1 MILVEIVVPST
12 DGAYEF
18 KLNEDVPV
26 GILLEEIGAVV
37 SEKEQCA
44 LSAQKESLILFHY
57 QKKTALSPNL
67 TLYENGITTGD
78 RLVLL

>member
-12 DGAYEF
+12 DGTYEF

-26 GILLEEIGAVV
+26 GILLEEICSVV
-37 SEKEQCA
+37 SEKEQCS
-44 LSAQKESLILFHY
+44 LSSEKGSMILFNY
-57 QKKTALSPNL
+57 LKKTELSPNM

-78 RLVLL
+78 KLVLL